1 MMECVTKRSSFRA
14 YLKHPEHI
22 KYVTELKLCYV
33 SP

>member
-1 MMECVTKRSSFRA
+1 MECITERSSFRA

-22 KYVTELKLCYV
+22 KYVKLKLCYV